1 MSHSGRMP
9 DRWGP
14 PVCRAWSGGTS
25 AHRGLLR
32 VLAQVLAGTVASLL
46 VPDPFGAGM
55 IESAVVLQESPQAGA
70 RSGASLA
77 KGDVNGHGAQDVLVG
92 VDPAEIGDDSKA
104 GQC

>member
-1 MSHSGRMP
+1 
-9 DRWGP
+9 
-14 PVCRAWSGGTS
+14 
-25 AHRGLLR
+25 
-32 VLAQVLAGTVASLL
+32 
-46 VPDPFGAGM
+46 M